1 MDILSIIVGGVI
13 GFLSSI
19 GTVMITHLID
29 KNGRLNIYY
38 KFFSSPN
45 THQPWGVYNGEL
57 NTIYLDIPVVF
68 EFQNTSNSTRVIRD
82 VSLELYNGNKFV
94 SKLHQCEF
102 IRCDKKRD
110 GVLSETTITDFG
122 SDNNSYSFV
131 LPPRSIQK
139 QKCDYLLKI
148 DKSETEKYFF
158 DSIQI
163 SYYDER
169 DKKKSFTVKT
179 NLYGWK
185 LGAQKPDDDWQKVK

>member
-1 MDILSIIVGGVI
+1 MDLLSTIIGGAI

-19 GTVMITHLID
+19 GTVIVTHLIN
-29 KNGRLNIYY
+29 KKGKLNIYY
-38 KFFSSPN
+38 KFISSPN
-45 THQPWGVYNGEL
+45 IHQPWGVYNGEL